1 MKIFTVITR
10 RGESVWAARGLPPD
24 AFHRLRGEH
33 MKLKQRG
40 MLAVAGITAAAV
52 CVVASNAVA
61 ADAGTDAAKAAATAP
76 AISAQADG
84 ENIFRGLF
92 FAQGEVGKDLSRL
105 DLFSKARQH
114 LDNES
119 ADEKRAANAVISLI
133 NKKSPGF
140 FADFSKKSRSGDPRQ
155 VEQAVSKAQSTLLSV
170 AKEEKS
176 AMPVENGQRCGVTV
190 AVGAA
195 VVHVAAVV
203 TAAGA
208 VVTVTVAVGAN
219 FVKGKNWFW
228 SAEPTSGDGT
238 PLSKDEAV
246 AQVTKALQAA

>member
-1 MKIFTVITR
+1 MKI
-10 RGESVWAARGLPPD
+10 
-24 AFHRLRGEH
+24 
-33 MKLKQRG
+33 KQRG
-40 MLAVAGITAAAV
+40 ILAVAGITTAAV
-52 CVVASNAVA
+52 CVVGSNAVA
-61 ADAGTDAAKAAATAP
+61 ADTGTDTAKAAVSAP
-76 AISAQADG
+76 AISAKTDG

-92 FAQGEVGKDLSRL
+92 FSQGKVGKDLSRL
-105 DLFSKARQH
+105 DLFSEARQH

-119 ADEKRAANAVISLI
+119 ADEKRASDAVIKLI

-140 FADFSKKSRSGDPRQ
+140 FADFSKKSRSGDPRK
-155 VEQAVSKAQSTLLSV
+155 VERAVSEAQATLLSV
-170 AKEEKS
+170 AKEDKS

-228 SAEPTSGDGT
+228 SAQPTGGDGT
-238 PLSKDEAV
+238 QLSKDEAV
-246 AQVTKALQAA
+246 AQVTKALKAA